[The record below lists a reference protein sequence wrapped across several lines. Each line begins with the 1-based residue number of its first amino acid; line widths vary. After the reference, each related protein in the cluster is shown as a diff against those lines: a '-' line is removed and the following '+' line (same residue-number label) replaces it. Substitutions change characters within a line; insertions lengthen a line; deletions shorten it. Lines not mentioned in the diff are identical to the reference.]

1 MARSVSEAAERMNYL
16 DDDAV
21 KTLTDRLARAEGSLR
36 GISRMV
42 AERRCVDEILTQ
54 VAAVKGALNQV
65 TCLLLERQLKACF
78 TQCMPSG
85 EPDDRL
91 QRLANALSM
100 VVKQS

>member
-1 MARSVSEAAERMNYL
+1 MNYL

>member
-1 MARSVSEAAERMNYL
+1 MADPQSDTREQTQYL
-16 DDDAV
+16 DDDTVQALDV
-21 KTLTDRLARAEGSLR
+21 RLARTEGSVR
-36 GISRMV
+36 GIRKMI

-65 TCLLLERQLKACF
+65 TCLMLERQLMACF
-78 TQCMPSG
+78 TQCMPAG